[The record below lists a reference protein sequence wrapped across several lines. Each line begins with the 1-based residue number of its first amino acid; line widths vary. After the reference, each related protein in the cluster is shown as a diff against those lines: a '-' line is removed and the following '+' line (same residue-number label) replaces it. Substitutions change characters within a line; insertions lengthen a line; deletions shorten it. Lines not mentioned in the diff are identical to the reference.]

1 MYVRLYNFFVS
12 KGSYIINNLDFEKNH
27 STTHAL
33 NYSISQIKNA
43 LNKKEHVLGIF
54 IDHIKA
60 FDTIFHTYLLKKL
73 EHYGIRG
80 RALSLLAS
88 YLRNRTQIVS
98 VLAVQTPICNLW
110 SASRQLARPFVIFD
124 LY

>member
-1 MYVRLYNFFVS
+1 MFF
-12 KGSYIINNLDFEKNH
+12 LD
-27 STTHAL
+27 AL

-43 LNKKEHVLGIF
+43 LNKNEHVLGIF
-54 IDHIKA
+54 IDLSKA
-60 FDTIFHTYLLKKL
+60 FDTIDHEILLKKL

-88 YLRNRTQIVS
+88 NLRNRIQVVS
-98 VLAVQTPICNLW
+98 VLAETSDPLAPFRNLW
-110 SASRQLARPFVIFD
+110 SASRQLPRPFVILD